1 VLDVSSTGVC
11 LIICDRTVEQCV
23 CKTVE
28 IVRGSESQGVPDPH
42 PAISVEEFGMGFPT
56 TGTHTLLTVRVCVCV
71 CRWASVS
78 DVYIDKKW
86 TSVQT

>member
-1 VLDVSSTGVC
+1 V
-11 LIICDRTVEQCV
+11 CV

-56 TGTHTLLTVRVCVCV
+56 TGTHTLLTVPVCVC
-71 CRWASVS
+71 AGGLLSQS
-78 DVYIDKKW
+78 VYIDKKL
-86 TSVQT
+86 TLVRT